1 VRAKFDNADG
11 ALIPG
16 LYARVKVGGGAPHPA
31 LLIDDAAV
39 GTDQD
44 KKFVLIVDH
53 GNHVVYRE
61 ISTGAMQGNLRV
73 VKDGL
78 KPGDRI
84 VVNGIQRVRPGDT
97 VRAHMVPMT
106 TDDDPNSAALAQSR
120 AKADAGAKGNS

>member
-1 VRAKFDNADG
+1 
-11 ALIPG
+11 
-16 LYARVKVGGGAPHPA
+16 VGGGAPHPA
-31 LLIDDAAV
+31 VLVDDAAI

-44 KKFVLIVDH
+44 KKFVLVVDQ

-61 ISTGAMQGNLRV
+61 VSVGGMQGNLRV

-78 KPGDRI
+78 KAGDRI

-106 TDDDPNSAALAQSR
+106 TDQDPNSAPLAQTR
-120 AKADAGAKGNS
+120 AKADKNS